1 MTYQIIDT
9 TTRGATIIMN
19 LTDLLKSV
27 EIDSIRHNQLQLELD
42 EIDIKKIA
50 YHSKEVS
57 TDTLFVCIKGYQTDG
72 HNYAKHA
79 ASQGATVIIVEQ
91 FIESIDVLQLK
102 VSDSRKALAILSS
115 NFFDHPSKSMS
126 IFGVTATN
134 GKTTITYMTEEIFKA
149 HQLKSGL
156 IGTILVKIDK
166 EFEMSR
172 LTTPESYDLQQLFAK
187 MRDREITQVSLEV
200 SSSALDLKRV
210 YHTAFDVV
218 AFMNISPEHI
228 KLHESFDAYFNAKAS
243 LIRNASKTST
253 AILNLDEPLLIPLE
267 EETEAQVVT
276 FGIENKSGT
285 ITVSDIRFASG
296 IPSFTVN
303 IQKNFNTLSGKRIES
318 TTFGLELSVPGYHS
332 ISNALT
338 ALVVGLVNDIPIE
351 NIQRGLK
358 NFRGVER
365 RFQILY
371 NKEFKVI
378 DDLLLNQNNI
388 DSCMETIR
396 YLDYNELHLVH
407 AIRGNNGPA
416 HSTEIAESLI
426 EWFRKMKVA
435 KIILTTASSHVDKNN
450 EVSEEELAAFLKV
463 MKQNNIEVTFFKEL
477 EDALRLGV
485 EQLNVEDILLISGAH
500 SMDQGAKKTL
510 ELLKEIHPTVDDKR
524 IDQVL
529 ENKIIGMDSFKVA
542 GKTLNFSS
550 RV

>member
-378 DDLLLNQNNI
+378 DDLLLNQNNS